1 MLHSIT
7 TCAITAAA
15 GTARPYPADLRF
27 WVIAA
32 RQAGAAAHH
41 PGCGCFARRLAGRRR
56 TDGLPVL
63 RRRRRSAGPRSD
75 RFDDSDGRTIRHLLR
90 LLRHGSSADSA
101 ASLTRPPGKTP
112 DGIPGGWL
120 LGGSSKWRPLP
131 PALFPS
137 NHQPS
142 SPPHASNQPIPL
154 AHCQLQSQPLNG
166 GPIPQPK

>member
-75 RFDDSDGRTIRHLLR
+75 RFDDSDGRTTRYLLR

-101 ASLTRPPGKTP
+101 ASLTRPQARLRMEFQAAGC
-112 DGIPGGWL
+112 WEE
-120 LGGSSKWRPLP
+120 
-131 PALFPS
+131 A
-137 NHQPS
+137 
-142 SPPHASNQPIPL
+142 
-154 AHCQLQSQPLNG
+154 LNG
-166 GPIPQPK
+166 APYRLPCSHPTTNHPHHPMHPINPSHWPTASFNPSP